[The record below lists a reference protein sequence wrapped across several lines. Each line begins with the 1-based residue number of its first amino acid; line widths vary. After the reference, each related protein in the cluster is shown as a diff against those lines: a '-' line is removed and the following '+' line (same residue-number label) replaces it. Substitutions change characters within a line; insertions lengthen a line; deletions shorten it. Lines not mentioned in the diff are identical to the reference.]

1 KCKILAFHEILLLV
15 FRSCNCVE
23 GFKAAQEARP
33 FLYSDKQ
40 HNPTF
45 RGLAGA
51 EYGVSIDDGWVNA
64 MHVL

>member
-1 KCKILAFHEILLLV
+1 M
-15 FRSCNCVE
+15 RG

-51 EYGVSIDDGWVNA
+51 EYGVSIDDGWVSA